1 MPAMCSEGTTRPR
14 KSAAEFMPFAG
25 ARGDRFLAFLIDRLR
40 PALAEQYPMADDH
53 ALFGHSA
60 GGALT
65 GYAMFARPGGFDRY
79 IIGIA
84 RYSPG
89 ARAAPLTEEMVRHG
103 YTDEQIRGI
112 LGENFLRVFREVRG

>member
-79 IIGIA
+79 IIGA
-84 RYSPG
+84 PG
-89 ARAAPLTEEMVRHG
+89 TLPARAPR
-103 YTDEQIRGI
+103 R
-112 LGENFLRVFREVRG
+112 